1 MFKHLLLPTD
11 GSALSKTA
19 VQQGVALA
27 KSLGAR
33 VTGLHVSPEF
43 HVVTYSAE
51 MLEDTEGQYMED
63 SRRYAAEVLAQ
74 VQQEAQAS
82 GVACETV
89 VVVSDHPHEAI
100 IRTAGE
106 RDCDMI
112 AMASHGRK
120 GIKGFLLGSETQ
132 KVLVHSDIPVLVLR

>member
-1 MFKHLLLPTD
+1 MFKHILLPTD
-11 GSALSKTA
+11 GSALSKMA

-27 KSLGAR
+27 KALGAR

-43 HVVTYSAE
+43 HVVTYRAE
-51 MLEDTEGQYMED
+51 MLEDTENQYMQD
-63 SRRYAAEVLAQ
+63 SQRYAAEVLAE
-74 VQQEAQAS
+74 VQREAQAS

-100 IRTAGE
+100 IRTAAE
-106 RDCDMI
+106 RGCDLI

-120 GIKGFLLGSETQ
+120 GITGFLLGSETQ
-132 KVLVHSDIPVLVLR
+132 KVLVHSDKPVLVLR